1 MSPSPALVVAA
12 LAAGLILGSSRVSP
26 AQAVAGAPAQDLS
39 VRLGG
44 LADQMAEEVNQLA
57 AEVARS
63 YGQVPAR
70 GPLVDDARELA
81 EAVGEYRKTLAAP
94 ATVYQLQQ
102 AYAGLDVSWNHLRA
116 RLAPLAGRSAVADA
130 TVARIRS
137 LDDQAR
143 QLLGVNPAPPGF
155 YTGDRTAPGTLD
167 VRRLAN
173 ALVSRARQLAATI
186 PVAMAND
193 PNAPE
198 LAQVAVDLAVE
209 ADRFHDALDAKQP
222 AEVVREA
229 YLPVFTRLD
238 RLSRPLATAPLPVRQ
253 VWRGIA
259 AVDAQIQKAFG
270 DPAVPP
276 APSPNPAAP
285 ELGGEPPTVPGLTD
299 RLRGQVAAFLR
310 GFTPLANDNPANLAI
325 LADAQRLRDEADDFR
340 VSVVAGEDTERLA
353 YEYRD
358 VDASWIRLWRRI
370 ARAPGGR
377 NAPFVEQARGLA
389 ATCAQIHQALGMPG
403 YPPGYP

>member
-1 MSPSPALVVAA
+1 MSPSPALVAA
-12 LAAGLILGSSRVSP
+12 LAAGLILGAARGVA
-26 AQAVAGAPAQDLS
+26 AQGVAAAAAQDLS

-57 AEVARS
+57 AEVARA

-70 GPLVDDARELA
+70 GPLVDDAKELA

-116 RLAPLAGRSAVADA
+116 RLAPLAGRSPVADA
-130 TVARIRS
+130 TVDRIRA
-137 LDDQAR
+137 LDDQAH
-143 QLLGVNPAPPGF
+143 QALGLNPAPPGF
-155 YTGDRTAPGTLD
+155 YAGDRAAPGTLD

-186 PVAMAND
+186 PVAMASD
-193 PNAPE
+193 PNAPV
-198 LAQVAVDLAVE
+198 LAQEAIDLAVE
-209 ADRFHDALDAKQP
+209 ADRFHDALDARQA
-222 AEVVREA
+222 AEVVRAA
-229 YLPVFTRLD
+229 YLPVFTRLE
-238 RLSRPLATAPLPVRQ
+238 RLSRPLAVAPLPVRQ

-270 DPAVPP
+270 DPPVAQ
-276 APSPNPAAP
+276 APNPNPADP
-285 ELGGEPPTVPGLTD
+285 ELGGEPPTVPGLTE

-310 GFTPLANDNPANLAI
+310 GFTPLADDNPANPGI
-325 LADAQRLRDEADDFR
+325 LADARRLRDDVDAFR

-358 VDASWIRLWRRI
+358 VDASWIRLWRRV